1 MLAPEDTAGAVAGRG
16 GAAPLCA
23 RLTRVS
29 SSVPAQGRGGPGRRG
44 PETKLIVIIFLVQ
57 GRTKIYSRHLAVGG
71 LRGTKTRNKA
81 GPRPQRGSR
90 FRGRR
95 SDARHASQ
103 RRTRSLYDRRPPCRR
118 HIIPRSALPSRVCLP
133 LMRVSCDSRKA
144 SHHEYV
150 CPSGGCGFFACS
162 RACIIDRNATRT
174 PSRDPAPLAPPCLPG
189 QFLSNGWAALSF
201 LNFPSASCAQ
211 APAATCCVR
220 ARVGDATRPVCSG
233 QRREPLTNHG

>member
-29 SSVPAQGRGGPGRRG
+29 STSVPAQGRGGPGRRG

-71 LRGTKTRNKA
+71 LRGTKTSEI
-81 GPRPQRGSR
+81 RPVRDPIEAHV
-90 FRGRR
+90 FVV
-95 SDARHASQ
+95 DARHASQ
-103 RRTRSLYDRRPPCRR
+103 RRTRSLHDRRPPCRR